1 MQRVHCQFLRRVQQ
15 ALLVVR
21 NVKGRSDTPGLI
33 DSVRASNW
41 RIRGLLDVRTGNRS
55 RQGGHFL
62 GRQPF
67 GQRFYREGTAWHY
80 LWLVPHDIEGLINLL
95 GGRDAFI
102 KKLDEFFNTPY
113 NPEFPMRDLTGM
125 LGQYVHGNETD
136 RQVPYYY
143 NYAGAPW
150 KSQEIIR
157 KIMRVLHKP
166 IPGGLCGM
174 DDNGYLTGWYV
185 FSAMGFYPMEPS
197 KGVYVIGSP
206 AFRKVRVYV
215 QGTDGDNGKFVIEV
229 CNASEE
235 NIYIQSATLN
245 GKTLNRPYF
254 HHSDLIPGG
263 RLVFEMGPKP
273 NKEWGAGP
281 EAAPPSVTPI
291 LTEKP

>member
-1 MQRVHCQFLRRVQQ
+1 M
-15 ALLVVR
+15 
-21 NVKGRSDTPGLI
+21 N
-33 DSVRASNW
+33 
-41 RIRGLLDVRTGNRS
+41 RTLGYAYDDYCIA
-55 RQGGHFL
+55 QLAKAL
-62 GRQPF
+62 GRHADYEYFMARSSNYRLLFDPITGFMRARRLDGSWVTPFNPTVPF

-102 KKLDEFFNTPY
+102 KKLDEFFDTPY
-113 NPEFPMRDLTGM
+113 NPESPMRDLTGM

-143 NYAGAPW
+143 NYA
-150 KSQEIIR
+150 R
-157 KIMRVLHKP
+157 
-166 IPGGLCGM
+166 
-174 DDNGYLTGWYV
+174 
-185 FSAMGFYPMEPS
+185 
-197 KGVYVIGSP
+197 
-206 AFRKVRVYV
+206 
-215 QGTDGDNGKFVIEV
+215 
-229 CNASEE
+229 NASEE

-263 RLVFEMGPKP
+263 RLVFEMGPIP

-291 LTEKP
+291 LMKKP

>member
-1 MQRVHCQFLRRVQQ
+1 MKNIKVNDQV
-15 ALLVVR
+15 
-21 NVKGRSDTPGLI
+21 GRKQL
-33 DSVRASNW
+33 
-41 RIRGLLDVRTGNRS
+41 VRTSSPASSHSAYLADMRNHKLQS
-55 RQGGHFL
+55 TFL
-62 GRQPF
+62 VWVALVSSALAQPLPH
-67 GQRFYREGTAWHY
+67 RPVDYVNPLIGTAPFEDAEY
-80 LWLVPHDIEGLINLL
+80 LGN
-95 GGRDAFI
+95 
-102 KKLDEFFNTPY
+102 
-113 NPEFPMRDLTGM
+113 NPPKGEELYYGS
-125 LGQYVHGNETD
+125 V
-136 RQVPYYY
+136 VPYYY

-166 IPGGLCGM
+166 VPGGLCGM

-185 FSAMGFYPMEPS
+185 FSAMGFYPVEPS

-206 AFRKVRVYV
+206 AFRKVTVHV
-215 QGTDGDNGKFVIEV
+215 QGTDGDNGEFVIEAR
-229 CNASEE
+229 NASEE

-263 RLVFEMGPKP
+263 RLVFEMGPIP

-291 LTEKP
+291 LTEKRDTTNSSQ